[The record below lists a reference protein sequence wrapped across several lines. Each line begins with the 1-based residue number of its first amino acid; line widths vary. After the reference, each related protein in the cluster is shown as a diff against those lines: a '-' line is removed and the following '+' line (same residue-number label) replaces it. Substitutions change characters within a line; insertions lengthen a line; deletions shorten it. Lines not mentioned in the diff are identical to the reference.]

1 MNTKSTQ
8 LNIRDRCVHVC
19 QHSSC
24 LRQGSAIILLEFQ
37 LADLPEKTTILPCEC
52 QGQCSASPTV
62 VVTPDQTWYY
72 RVTPKDVTKIVE
84 QHLKGG
90 EPVKEKLHP
99 RFHPRV

>member
-1 MNTKSTQ
+1 MHTENQ
-8 LNIRDRCVHVC
+8 RRVFIC

-24 LRQGSAIILLEFQ
+24 LRQGSAIILREFQ
-37 LADLPEKTTILPCEC
+37 LADLPKNTKILPCEC

-62 VVTPDQTWYY
+62 IIIPDQTWYY
-72 RVTPKDVTKIVE
+72 RVTPQDVTKIVE

-90 EPVKEKLHP
+90 KPVREKLNT